1 MVEEV
6 QKLSET
12 EKQRYAK
19 LKYIVSRSRDVF
31 VFSDF
36 LGDYVKSD
44 QLTVIN
50 RLRFMEKQQ
59 RDCPYYTYPGYG
71 ECYVN

>member
-6 QKLSET
+6 QSCR
-12 EKQRYAK
+12 KQKNNGMLNSNTSLAEVVMY
-19 LKYIVSRSRDVF
+19 LCFLI
-31 VFSDF
+31 